1 MTRDAVHLYAA
12 CWNEVEMLGFFFR
25 HYDPWVDRYVMY
37 DDGSTDGTLDI
48 LRGHPNVDLRTLDRT
63 DPDSLWR
70 SHTAMLN
77 SAWKQSRDVADW
89 VVLADIDEHLHLAGG
104 ADVRSYLAAQR
115 ELGVTL
121 IPALGFNM
129 VSLDLPADEGRLVDV
144 VRRGNAARDFNKLAV
159 FDPDAVEETTVAD
172 GRHVAA
178 PSGRL
183 LLPARDE
190 LMLCHF
196 KRLGLRHWQG
206 RADELAERLGP
217 GDREDGLGVHYLVP
231 REYRVERWPTILA
244 ESIEVNGHGFVAD
257 QEAEGPLWWAGLER
271 VSAAPVT
278 PP

>member
-1 MTRDAVHLYAA
+1 MIREAVHLYAA
-12 CWNEVEMLGFFFR
+12 CWNEVKMLGFFFR

-48 LRGHPNVDLRTLDRT
+48 LRGHPKVDLRTLDRT
-63 DPDSLWR
+63 DPDSVMR
-70 SHTAMLN
+70 SQTAMFN

-89 VVLADIDEHLHLAGG
+89 VVLVDIDEHLHLAGG

-115 ELGVTL
+115 GLGVTL

-129 VSLDLPADEGRLVDV
+129 VSLDMPVDEGRLVDV
-144 VRRGNAARDFNKLAV
+144 VRRGVAARALNKLLV
-159 FDPDAVEETTVAD
+159 FDPGAVEETTVGH

-196 KRLGLRHWQG
+196 RQLGLRHWQG

-217 GDREDGLGVHYLVP
+217 GDRADGLAGNWLYP
-231 REYRVERWPTILA
+231 REYRAERWPMILA
-244 ESIEVNGHGFVAD
+244 KSIEVNGPGFVAD

-271 VSAAPVT
+271 VSAVPVM